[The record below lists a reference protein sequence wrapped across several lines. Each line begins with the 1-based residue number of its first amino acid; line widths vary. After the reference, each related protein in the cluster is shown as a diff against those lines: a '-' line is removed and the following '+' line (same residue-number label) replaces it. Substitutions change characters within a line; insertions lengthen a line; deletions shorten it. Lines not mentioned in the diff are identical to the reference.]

1 MNDADDFSWR
11 AELSRKGI
19 HLGSSVF
26 PLAWGLGW
34 VEPIVVKGALAA
46 GLMIA
51 VALEIARRSIPGVTR
66 WFTRWFG
73 GMLRAHESRG
83 LTGATWILAAMLLCA
98 LLLPARAALC
108 ALWAGVVGDAAAA
121 LVGRAV
127 ASQAAT
133 KGKTWAGS
141 IACAVASMIGPWWL
155 ADAPLLAAVSIGL
168 AAALAER
175 PRLMID
181 DNARVAVAAGLAAWA
196 LGVA

>member
-1 MNDADDFSWR
+1 MNDSAAFSWR

-19 HLGSSVF
+19 HLASSVF

-34 VEPIVVKGALAA
+34 VAPVVVKAALAA
-46 GLMIA
+46 GLTIA
-51 VALEIARRSIPGVTR
+51 VALEVARRVLPAAKR

-73 GMLRAHESRG
+73 GMLRAHESSG
-83 LTGATWILAAMLLCA
+83 LTGATWILATMLLCA
-98 LLLPARAALC
+98 LLLPERAALC

-127 ASQAAT
+127 AAQAAT

-141 IACAVASMIGPWWL
+141 VACAVASMIGPWWL
-155 ADAPLLAAVSIGL
+155 AAASPLAALGVGL